1 MPDQAQFEY
10 EAPVRRQLQ
19 IVSLDPAADVS
30 MDTATS
36 SRCVLDVPWEEWKP
50 GPVGEYV
57 EIVDLDPSSGC
68 AYRPVNLMDPRL
80 LATNGLPPSTG
91 HDGTCRAVA

>member
-19 IVSLDPAADVS
+19 IVSLDPGADVS
-30 MDTATS
+30 METATIG
-36 SRCVLDVPWEEWKP
+36 RCVLDVAWEELKP
-50 GPVGEYV
+50 GSVGEYL

-68 AYRPVNLMDPRL
+68 ACQPVNLMDPRL